1 MEFSTKNLNLCS
13 LKQQF
18 GVQRQTIVSNNFQ
31 IIAAEEMSS
40 KSINKLFPFSL
51 FGLWLQI
58 LLLMCHLF
66 HVTGNMTKTR
76 LADFFSVKLTA
87 SVKDLLA
94 GTCLKEQS

>member
-1 MEFSTKNLNLCS
+1 MEFSTKILNLCS
-13 LKQQF
+13 LEQQF

-31 IIAAEEMSS
+31 IIAAEEMSN

-51 FGLWLQI
+51 FGLCLQI

-66 HVTGNMTKTR
+66 HVTGNMTKTK

-87 SVKDLLA
+87 SIKDLLA